1 MEFAI
6 GAIGT
11 LLPKLLELLKEE
23 YDLQKSVKKGIQFLV
38 DELESMQAA
47 LNKVSEVPAEQVEE
61 DVKIWT
67 RAVREMSYEIEDK
80 VYNFL
85 VRASKGKDQQAN
97 AKSIKGFVRTCRNS
111 LAKVKLRHKMAADVM
126 DIKCRVMEAKK
137 RRDRYNFDSI
147 VRGNTNATT
156 INPRIGALFKKSTE
170 LVGIEKAVDKL
181 IDMLSVDAEDG
192 DPKLVS
198 VVGVGGLGKTTLAK
212 TVFDKLK
219 VRFQGTAFV
228 SVGQNP
234 DINRVFKDILYELD
248 KQNHSTIHSMSLGS
262 TQLIQLIQDL
272 PDKKRYL
279 IVIDDIWDTQWWE
292 TIRLALD
299 QNCCGSRIITAT
311 RNLDVAKKAGNNVYH
326 LDPLS
331 DENSKKLFCTRIFG
345 LEGTCPQ
352 NQPFDVPNK
361 ILQKCNGIPL
371 AIITIASLLAGKPR
385 EEWSTVY
392 DSIGFSYK
400 DNGDAKNTAR
410 ILSFSYYDMPPH
422 LRTCLL
428 YLSVFPEDYIIRK
441 NILIRMWI
449 AEGFVRTERVADL
462 FDLGEKYFNE
472 LINRSMI
479 QPVEIEGIKG
489 LVDGCRVHDMV
500 LGLIRSLAREENF
513 ITVFDHEYGASA
525 QCSIRR
531 LSIQNGDHNLE
542 AVMNKMTHTRSLLAY
557 SSGTLESVPSFQSFK
572 ALRVLNLEESGD
584 PKSGLG
590 DKLKHLGDLLQ
601 LRYLRLGG
609 WSTGQLPE
617 EIGNLKCLQIVDCER
632 WRCDSFSHLPSSIGH
647 LTHLLC
653 LRFCSFV
660 PDGIIRKLTS
670 LQDLMI
676 ELAYN
681 TNTNLLAE
689 LGNLRDLRMLNV
701 HLGELDQRLV
711 EASLVSLQNMHKL
724 RHLSITAWRSSSLR
738 WEAPGFV
745 VPRQL
750 RSLKLM
756 KEVSLAS
763 LPTWINSSLLPN
775 LCFLSVQVRSMDY
788 RDMRVLGRLPEL
800 CCLHLYTRSLLFIYG
815 GDGYFRKLRSCWFN
829 SAGTVIFRRDMSG
842 APVMPSLEDIR
853 FYVHPEE
860 LLKFHVHLGSQT
872 VIGLDNIP
880 LVEKIGITINE
891 WDEGYM
897 QALQAL
903 KNEAQIHPNNPTFSV
918 GTYKFSPGYPYYS
931 EVSGFLRPKFH
942 Q

>member
-38 DELESMQAA
+38 NELESMQAA

-80 VYNFL
+80 VDGFL
-85 VRASKGKDQQAN
+85 VRASKGENQQAS

-137 RRDRYNFDSI
+137 RRDRYNFDNI
-147 VRGNTNATT
+147 VRGNTNVTT
-156 INPRIGALFKKSTE
+156 IDPRIGALFKKSTE

-212 TVFDKLK
+212 AVFDKLK

-228 SVGQNP
+228 S
-234 DINRVFKDILYELD
+234 
-248 KQNHSTIHSMSLGS
+248 
-262 TQLIQLIQDL
+262 
-272 PDKKRYL
+272 
-279 IVIDDIWDTQWWE
+279 
-292 TIRLALD
+292 
-299 QNCCGSRIITAT
+299 
-311 RNLDVAKKAGNNVYH
+311 
-326 LDPLS
+326 
-331 DENSKKLFCTRIFG
+331 
-345 LEGTCPQ
+345 
-352 NQPFDVPNK
+352 
-361 ILQKCNGIPL
+361 
-371 AIITIASLLAGKPR
+371 
-385 EEWSTVY
+385 
-392 DSIGFSYK
+392 
-400 DNGDAKNTAR
+400 
-410 ILSFSYYDMPPH
+410 
-422 LRTCLL
+422 
-428 YLSVFPEDYIIRK
+428 
-441 NILIRMWI
+441 
-449 AEGFVRTERVADL
+449 
-462 FDLGEKYFNE
+462 
-472 LINRSMI
+472 
-479 QPVEIEGIKG
+479 
-489 LVDGCRVHDMV
+489 
-500 LGLIRSLAREENF
+500 
-513 ITVFDHEYGASA
+513 
-525 QCSIRR
+525 
-531 LSIQNGDHNLE
+531 
-542 AVMNKMTHTRSLLAY
+542 
-557 SSGTLESVPSFQSFK
+557 
-572 ALRVLNLEESGD
+572 SGD
-584 PKSGLG
+584 PKGGLG

-601 LRYLRLGG
+601 LRYLRLVG
-609 WSTGQLPE
+609 WSTGPLPE

-632 WRCDSFSHLPSSIGH
+632 WGCDSFSHLPSSIGH
-647 LTHLLC
+647 LTQLLC

-711 EASLVSLQNMHKL
+711 EAFLVSLQNMHKL

-756 KEVSLAS
+756 KEVSLTR

-775 LCFLSVQVRSMDY
+775 LSFLSVQVWSMDY

-800 CCLHLYTRSLLFIYG
+800 CCLHLYT
-815 GDGYFRKLRSCWFN
+815 
-829 SAGTVIFRRDMSG
+829 RRDMSG

-891 WDEGYM
+891 WDEVIARINCEDATLCEVEAAEESLRRAVKVEDVATEVAAKLKPDEEEPDALSSMEKRNANYAP
-897 QALQAL
+897 QAADRNSMR
-903 KNEAQIHPNNPTFSV
+903 K
-918 GTYKFSPGYPYYS
+918 
-931 EVSGFLRPKFH
+931 
-942 Q
+942 